1 MKPERAS
8 FFYRLVT
15 PSRTVY
21 HHLERILK
29 KEVSSTMSIGKV
41 MRLVKRIWWF
51 LRPIEAR
58 SMNDFIDLI
67 KDANDGYKIKLTL
80 KDMKWTDRSRHT
92 MMRSMLF
99 IVEARSSIGK
109 PDVFFS
115 EWVREGGGEADRIT
129 ELKRQK
135 QFTEAG
141 DGLKERIKKSLPSME
156 ITTKIIP

>member
-8 FFYRLVT
+8 FFRRLVT
-15 PSRTVY
+15 LSRTVY

-41 MRLVKRIWWF
+41 IRFIKRIWWF

-67 KDANDGYKIKLTL
+67 KDENDGYKVKLTL
-80 KDMKWTDRSRHT
+80 KDMKWTDRSRHAV
-92 MMRSMLF
+92 MRSMLF
-99 IVEARSSIGK
+99 IVEARSSAGK

-115 EWVREGGGEADRIT
+115 EWVEEGSVEADRIT
-129 ELKRQK
+129 DLKRQK
-135 QFTEAG
+135 QFREAG
-141 DGLKERIKKSLPSME
+141 DGLKERIKRSVPSME